1 MNSINHEL
9 ETVSHSKGKAQ
20 EQKVRRL
27 ENLIGDIMRSKD
39 LTTEPQ
45 RHIDRLYL
53 QCKEAISIFESEEY
67 RQEEYRQPMGYRP
80 PMGMQYVYKLYEE
93 LGHMS
98 VKLKNA
104 MTSPMDFY
112 LVVIRR
118 IEGEGR
124 TRGRILQ
131 RR

>member
-1 MNSINHEL
+1 MNLLNHEQ
-9 ETVSHSKGKAQ
+9 ETVSHSENGKAQ
-20 EQKVRRL
+20 RRL
-27 ENLIGDIMRSKD
+27 ENLLGDIMRSKD
-39 LTTEPQ
+39 LQGEPH

-53 QCKEAISIFESEEY
+53 QCKEAIEIVEILDY
-67 RQEEYRQPMGYRP
+67 RQIAYMQLSIKYAYR
-80 PMGMQYVYKLYEE
+80 LYEQ
-93 LGHMS
+93 LSHMS